1 MNEQK
6 DIQSWSMCSK

>member
-6 DIQSWSMCSK
+6 I

>member
-6 DIQSWSMCSK
+6 D

>member
-6 DIQSWSMCSK
+6 DKH

>member
-6 DIQSWSMCSK
+6 KGTQL